1 LKVFK
6 MNKIYLMCGLL
17 FLGSC
22 YFNAS
27 ITNEESERKKGEE
40 VANIFYEYVKN
51 QNLDGSI
58 EPYFSKELLEITPI
72 EELDSLLLLI
82 NNKSGDYISK
92 ELDDWS
98 TKRQKGSDENWE
110 CALIYSVKYEKGEAK
125 EFFEFIKENDSI
137 KILNYNFR
145 SSINPK

>member
-1 LKVFK
+1 
-6 MNKIYLMCGLL
+6 MNRIYLICGLL
-17 FLGSC
+17 ILGSC

-27 ITNEESERKKGEE
+27 FTNEESERKKGEE
-40 VANIFYEYVKN
+40 VANIFYEYVEN
-51 QNLDGSI
+51 QSLDGSI

-82 NNKSGDYISK
+82 NNKSGDFISR
-92 ELDDWS
+92 ELDEWS
-98 TKRQKGSDENWE
+98 TKRLKGSEEIWE

-125 EFFEFIKENDSI
+125 EFFEFIKENDSV

-145 SSINPK
+145 SSSSPK

>member
-1 LKVFK
+1 
-6 MNKIYLMCGLL
+6 MNKIYLIYVLL

-22 YFNAS
+22 YFNVS
-27 ITNEESERKKGEE
+27 FTNEESERKKGEE
-40 VANIFYEYVKN
+40 VANIFYEYVKH

-82 NNKSGDYISK
+82 NNKSGNYISK
-92 ELDDWS
+92 ESDECS
-98 TKRQKGSDENWE
+98 TTRQKGTDESWQ
-110 CALIYSVKYEKGEAK
+110 CKLIYSVKYEKGESK
-125 EFFEFIKENDSI
+125 EFFELIKENDSI

-145 SSINPK
+145 SSINPKSKQN